1 VTTLRKEN
9 SQLTN
14 EHKESSKEIYESRDQ
29 LRTLNQNLKNMA
41 DAINSRERECKTLQD
56 ENRSLTMLYQQL
68 KADSDRLTTNQ
79 DSLIKNLRLQLDETR
94 DVISNLKDS
103 KEREFKKLRD
113 KCDEEI
119 RRETDKYQFEFDK

>member
-1 VTTLRKEN
+1 
-9 SQLTN
+9 
-14 EHKESSKEIYESRDQ
+14 
-29 LRTLNQNLKNMA
+29 MA
-41 DAINSRERECKTLQD
+41 DAISSRERECKTLQD

-94 DVISNLKDS
+94 EVISNLKDN

-119 RRETDKYQFEFDK
+119 RRETDKYQFEFDKQKDEISMYQRRLG

>member
-1 VTTLRKEN
+1 
-9 SQLTN
+9 
-14 EHKESSKEIYESRDQ
+14 
-29 LRTLNQNLKNMA
+29 
-41 DAINSRERECKTLQD
+41 
-56 ENRSLTMLYQQL
+56 MLYQQL

-94 DVISNLKDS
+94 EVISNLKDN

-119 RRETDKYQFEFDK
+119 RRETDKDQFEFDKQKDEISMYQRRLG

>member
-1 VTTLRKEN
+1 
-9 SQLTN
+9 
-14 EHKESSKEIYESRDQ
+14 
-29 LRTLNQNLKNMA
+29 
-41 DAINSRERECKTLQD
+41 
-56 ENRSLTMLYQQL
+56 MLYQQL

-94 DVISNLKDS
+94 EVISNLKDN

-119 RRETDKYQFEFDK
+119 RRETDKYQFEFDKQKDEISMYQRRLG